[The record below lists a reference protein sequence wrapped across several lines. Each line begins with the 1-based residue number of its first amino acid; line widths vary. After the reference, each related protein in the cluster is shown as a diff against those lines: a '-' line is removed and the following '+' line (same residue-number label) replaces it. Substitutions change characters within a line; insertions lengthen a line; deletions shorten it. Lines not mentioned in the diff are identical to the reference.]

1 MSDEGIELIL
11 GVLEDSPGLEV
22 AELVDVVAD
31 RDLSPDKAARTVYE
45 LWKEGR
51 IRLEDVEPPRDALRY
66 LLSPYSAGFWLS
78 TLALLLTVLYIYL
91 IPNVVPHNYIRM
103 ALGFVTALYLP
114 GSALIEALYPK
125 EDELEPLERLA
136 LSIGLSL
143 ALTPLIGFVLNYTPW
158 GIRLLPITVSITL
171 TTVLLGLASVQRKFT
186 YFRLR
191 VETLGVLVAES

>member
-1 MSDEGIELIL
+1 MSDEAIVLIL
-11 GVLEDSPGLEV
+11 GVLKDSPGLEV

-31 RDLSPDKAARTVYE
+31 GGLGPDEVARTVYE

-51 IRLEDVEPPRDALRY
+51 IRLEDVEAPRDTLRY
-66 LLSPYSAGFWLS
+66 LLSHYSAGFWLS

-125 EDELEPLERLA
+125 EEELEPLERLA